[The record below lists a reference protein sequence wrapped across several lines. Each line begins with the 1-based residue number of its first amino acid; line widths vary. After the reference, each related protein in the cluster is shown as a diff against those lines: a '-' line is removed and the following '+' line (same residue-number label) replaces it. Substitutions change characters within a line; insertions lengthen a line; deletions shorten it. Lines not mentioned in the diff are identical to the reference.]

1 MSNLLIN
8 FLKFSPFDE
17 SMDRKNTQALLNSY
31 RVFTVIV
38 GLFFIFCGVFI
49 LIVSPNNHTSTGF
62 SLYAMGASLKAIEV
76 LIDWH
81 LGLKAMAKNSLVLVL
96 FITLLIVLI
105 KGI

>member
-17 SMDRKNTQALLNSY
+17 SIDRKNTQALLNSY
-31 RVFTVIV
+31 RVFVVIT
-38 GLFFIFCGVFI
+38 GLVLILFGISI
-49 LIVSPNNHTSTGF
+49 LIISPQNHASTGF
-62 SLYAMGASLKAIEV
+62 KLYAMGASIKAIEV

-105 KGI
+105 KGF